1 MIVYSSLQAIVFLFF
16 WAEIERNRII
26 AEAIS
31 RRPNTALEVT
41 VTAYSAE
48 ENQTD
53 STPTQTAFMT
63 KVRYGTIAVS
73 RDLHENGWTAGKLVY
88 ISGLGVYR
96 VNDLMHK
103 RKRLQLDIFMWSRAQ
118 EMAPHKR
125 KAILLNL

>member
-1 MIVYSSLQAIVFLFF
+1 MAI
-16 WAEIERNRII
+16 
-26 AEAIS
+26 
-31 RRPNTALEVT
+31 EVT

-48 ENQTD
+48 ESQTD

-63 KVRYGTIAVS
+63 KVRHGTIAVS
-73 RDLHENGWTAGKLVY
+73 RDLNEAGWTAGKLVY

-96 VNDLMHK
+96 VNDLMHQ